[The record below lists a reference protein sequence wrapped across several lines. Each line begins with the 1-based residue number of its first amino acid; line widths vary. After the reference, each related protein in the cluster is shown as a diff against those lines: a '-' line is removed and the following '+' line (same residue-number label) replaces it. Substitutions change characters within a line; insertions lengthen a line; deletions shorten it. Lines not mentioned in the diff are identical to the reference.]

1 MSTRSTIA
9 ILKLDG
15 SVSSVYCH
23 GDGYLSYNG
32 IMLARHYQKVD
43 KVKKLIGFG
52 DLSSLDE
59 NVEAPVGTKHSFDSR
74 APGITT
80 FYGRD
85 RGETG
90 IESRPHE
97 SLEKYMTDGDFQQY
111 DYVFDETK
119 ESWFLINHKTK
130 KLQKLIP
137 LLVKDK
143 EITGDD
149 RQFLDNIKKSSVAV
163 KLKTKMEQEIPPK
176 ENAKKVKSIK
186 V

>member
-9 ILKLDG
+9 ILKTDG
-15 SVSSVYCH
+15 NIESVYCH
-23 GDGYLSYNG
+23 SDGYLSYNG
-32 IMLARHYQKVD
+32 IMLARHYQSTEKI
-43 KVKKLIGFG
+43 KKLIGFG
-52 DLSSLDE
+52 DLSSLNED
-59 NVEAPVGTKHSFDSR
+59 VEVPAGTKHSFDSR
-74 APGITT
+74 ATGITT

-90 IESRPHE
+90 IEARPHV
-97 SLEKYMTDGDFQQY
+97 SLEKYLVDGDFQEY

-119 ESWFLINHKTK
+119 ESWFLINQETK

-149 RQFLDNIKKSSVAV
+149 RQFLDDIKKSSVAV
-163 KLKTKMEQEIPPK
+163 KLKIKMEKVIPPK
-176 ENAKKVKSIK
+176 ENVKKVKK
-186 V
+186 VKV

>member
-15 SVSSVYCH
+15 SIDSVYCH
-23 GDGYLSYNG
+23 SDGYLSYNG
-32 IMLARHYQKVD
+32 IMLARHYQKTE

-52 DLSSLDE
+52 DLSSLDQ
-59 NVEAPVGTKHSFDSR
+59 NVEVSIGTEHSFDSR
-74 APGITT
+74 AAGVTT

-90 IESRPHE
+90 IEARPHAN
-97 SLEKYMTDGDFQQY
+97 LEKYMTDGDFQQY
-111 DYVFDETK
+111 DYIFDEAK
-119 ESWFLINHKTK
+119 ESWFLINQKNH

-143 EITGDD
+143 EIKGDD
-149 RQFLDNIKKSSVAV
+149 RQFLDDIKNSLVTA
-163 KLKTKMEQEIPPK
+163 KLKIKMEQVIPPK
-176 ENAKKVKSIK
+176 EDVKKVRK
-186 V
+186 VKV